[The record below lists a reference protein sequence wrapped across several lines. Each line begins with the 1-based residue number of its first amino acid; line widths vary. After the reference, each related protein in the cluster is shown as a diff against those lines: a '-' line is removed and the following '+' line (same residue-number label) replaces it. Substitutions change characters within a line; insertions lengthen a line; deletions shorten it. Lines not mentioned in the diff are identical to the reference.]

1 MLLMTSF
8 NLSLS
13 IYIILLA
20 WHTFNEKRGEKE
32 KKKVLSNKELVNKE
46 LSTSL

>member
-32 KKKVLSNKELVNKE
+32 KKKVKKNKE